1 MGDGRS
7 LAGDWCSGDAKLF
20 FFFFFPS
27 APPMMNFAAK
37 SLFFDG
43 DR

>member
-20 FFFFFPS
+20 FFFFLS